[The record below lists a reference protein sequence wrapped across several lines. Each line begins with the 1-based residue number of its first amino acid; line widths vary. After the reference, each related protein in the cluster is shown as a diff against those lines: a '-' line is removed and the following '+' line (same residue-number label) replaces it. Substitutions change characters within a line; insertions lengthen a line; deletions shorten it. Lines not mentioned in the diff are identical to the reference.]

1 MKYDVIV
8 IGGGAAG
15 MSAAVSASSE
25 NAKVLLVEKNEKL
38 GKKLY
43 ITGKGRCNVTNTAG
57 RDEFF
62 RNIMRNPRFFYA
74 AYSNFDNNA
83 LMAMI
88 EENGTKLKTERGGR
102 VFPVS
107 DKASDI
113 TRAFGNALNK
123 NNVEVSFNTCV
134 ERLLY
139 NDDVIKGIQTQN
151 GREIGAKAVIIATG
165 GLSYASTGS
174 TGDGLRFAAKTNHTV
189 TECLPSLVPIN
200 TQETWPF
207 SLSGLTLKNVKLSAS
222 VGKKTI
228 FSEMGEMLFT
238 HFGISGPLVLSCS
251 SVLPADP
258 AGVEL
263 MIDLKPALTI
273 DMLDERIIRDIRSQ
287 PRASVSSVFYGLM
300 PRSLAQELV
309 KAFGFDGE
317 KKAGEWKAA
326 ERRAAVDLIKGIPL
340 TVRSLRGFNEA
351 IITRGGVST
360 KDVDPSTMSSKKI
373 KGLYFAGEVLDID
386 ALTGG
391 FNLQIAFSTGRLAG
405 MKAAEYAIEG

>member
-25 NAKVLLVEKNEKL
+25 GAKVLLVEKNEKL

-62 RNIMRNPRFFYA
+62 RNIMRNPRFLYA

-88 EENGTKLKTERGGR
+88 EKNGTKLKTERGGR

-113 TRAFGNALNK
+113 TRAFENALNK

-134 ERLLY
+134 ERILY
-139 NDDVIKGIQTQN
+139 NDDVIKGIQTEN

-174 TGDGLRFAAKTNHTV
+174 TGDGLRFAKETSHTV

-200 TQETWPF
+200 TQETWPI
-207 SLSGLTLKNVKLSAS
+207 SLSGLTLKNVKLSAA
-222 VGKKTI
+222 VGKKHV

-251 SVLPADP
+251 PVIPPEP
-258 AGVEL
+258 AGVKL
-263 MIDLKPALTI
+263 MIDLTPALTI
-273 DMLDERIIRDIRSQ
+273 DLLDERIIRDIRSQ

-300 PRSLAQELV
+300 PRSLAQELI

-317 KKAGEWKAA
+317 KKVSEWKAA
-326 ERRAAVDLIKGIPL
+326 ERRAVVDLIKGIPL
-340 TVRSLRGFNEA
+340 TVRSLRGFSEA

-405 MKAAEYAIEG
+405 LKAAEYAIEG